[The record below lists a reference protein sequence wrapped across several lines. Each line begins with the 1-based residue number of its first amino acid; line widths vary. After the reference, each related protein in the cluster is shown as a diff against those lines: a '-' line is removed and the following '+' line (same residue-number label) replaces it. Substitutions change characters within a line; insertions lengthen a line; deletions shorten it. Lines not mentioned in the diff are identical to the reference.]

1 MRPWSPH
8 RYKAEGIERG
18 VPEHTLTAA
27 IAAYERVLS
36 VSEELTPVLTL
47 RHLCKLA
54 GASYAFQ
61 RAVIART
68 NSPYFTFEIDK
79 RGPSARRAVNRRL
92 IAVPDHR
99 LRNVQ
104 SWICQA
110 ILRHMP
116 AASHSFAYHPG
127 GSIVRCAQRHCG
139 CRWLM
144 KMDIA
149 DFFQSIRE
157 HHVYRVFRSLGYGP
171 LISFEMAR
179 LCTMQPVRHEERDV
193 GLVRRRAGIAAYG
206 PRYPG
211 HLPMGAPTSPMISN
225 LFMREFDRVIARM
238 CAAQGVIYSRYA
250 DDLVMSTD
258 DPNFTRANAV
268 NLLRECRQM
277 MRRHGMRPQEAKFSI
292 VPPGAR
298 KVVLGIVVNDREPKL
313 PKEFKSRLRQH
324 YYYIDKYG
332 MLEHAKQRNFYSVPA
347 LQRHL
352 EGLLA
357 YAAQVEPTYARRMR
371 SIHNSFAWPRL
382 L

>member
-1 MRPWSPH
+1 
-8 RYKAEGIERG
+8 
-18 VPEHTLTAA
+18 
-27 IAAYERVLS
+27 
-36 VSEELTPVLTL
+36 
-47 RHLCKLA
+47 
-54 GASYAFQ
+54 
-61 RAVIART
+61 
-68 NSPYFTFEIDK
+68 
-79 RGPSARRAVNRRL
+79 
-92 IAVPDHR
+92 
-99 LRNVQ
+99 
-104 SWICQA
+104 
-110 ILRHMP
+110 
-116 AASHSFAYHPG
+116 
-127 GSIVRCAQRHCG
+127 
-139 CRWLM
+139 
-144 KMDIA
+144 
-149 DFFQSIRE
+149 
-157 HHVYRVFRSLGYGP
+157 
-171 LISFEMAR
+171 
-179 LCTMQPVRHEERDV
+179 
-193 GLVRRRAGIAAYG
+193 
-206 PRYPG
+206 
-211 HLPMGAPTSPMISN
+211 
-225 LFMREFDRVIARM
+225 M